1 MNERRPG
8 SWPVDQP
15 ADLASVEPS
24 FDELYMKRQQE
35 KALHE
40 MCLASIRHD
49 LEQQPTGPS
58 AQAKARVWC
67 AQILA
72 VADEVAAAKRKTA

>member
-1 MNERRPG
+1 
-8 SWPVDQP
+8 
-15 ADLASVEPS
+15 
-24 FDELYMKRQQE
+24 MKRQQE